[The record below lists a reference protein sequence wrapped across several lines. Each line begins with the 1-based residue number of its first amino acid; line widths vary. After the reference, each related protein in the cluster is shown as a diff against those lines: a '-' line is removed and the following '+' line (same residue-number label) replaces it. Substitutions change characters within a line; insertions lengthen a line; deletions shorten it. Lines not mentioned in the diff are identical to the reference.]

1 MYTVSPSYHESRI
14 TTAPP
19 TPKETNL
26 INKTRKMSGAY
37 TAYAQAR
44 MNHHISS
51 SPRKAL
57 RGPDRP
63 IALRQEYITDSKAT
77 LVLSPQGDAQSAT
90 AYKVKDE
97 DGRTIFT
104 ASGWKYNNVE
114 CREFRDGSG
123 LPLFELHRK
132 ISLKAAWYIT
142 LPGGD
147 RAVTLATGAPRL
159 APAFGNFSI
168 SLRNAAAEEMKS
180 EADNELTLVVER
192 HGRVLQSFDVID
204 GDRKVAEVC
213 ESIRHN
219 EKLAL
224 KPSSRRGHRPALGV
238 VVAPG
243 VDMSLVGFDPK
254 PLHVL
259 S

>member
-1 MYTVSPSYHESRI
+1 
-14 TTAPP
+14 
-19 TPKETNL
+19 
-26 INKTRKMSGAY
+26 MSG
-37 TAYAQAR
+37 AYAQAR

-51 SPRKAL
+51 TPRKAL

-63 IALRQEYITDSKAT
+63 IALRQEYITDTKTT

-90 AYKVKDE
+90 AYKVKDQ
-97 DGRTIFT
+97 DGRTLFT
-104 ASGWKYNNVE
+104 ASGWKYNSGS
-114 CREFRDGSG
+114 CREFRDASG

-132 ISLKAAWYIT
+132 ISLKTAWYIT

-147 RAVTLATGAPRL
+147 GEVDVPLATGAPRL

-168 SLRNAAAEEMKS
+168 SLRNTAAAASETNS
-180 EADNELTLVVER
+180 EADHQLTLVVER

-219 EKLAL
+219 DKLAL
-224 KPSSRRGHRPALGV
+224 NPSSRRGHRPALDV
-238 VVAPG
+238 VIAPG
-243 VDMSLVGFDPK
+243 VDMSLVAVIAVIASDSVYG
-254 PLHVL
+254 
-259 S
+259 SEST